1 MIINGECCLLKAQR
15 HNSIIRRTVCSSRG
29 YATTCLVH
37 DPTSLVYTL
46 CSLFESDD
54 RRVTSPHPPPGSD
67 GPLTPLYGSVPAT
80 NRLRLILPYLICW
93 RGGGAW
99 TITRNNETKP
109 PKRKHRNES
118 AETKAPKRKRRNK
131 SAVTKPLKRNHR
143 NQSAE
148 TSETIKIVIK

>member
-29 YATTCLVH
+29 YATMCLVH
-37 DPTSLVYTL
+37 DATSLVYTL

-93 RGGGAW
+93 RGGEHELLPE
-99 TITRNNETKP
+99 TTKRNHQNESTETKA

-118 AETKAPKRKRRNK
+118 TETKAPKPK
-131 SAVTKPLKRNHR
+131 AP
-143 NQSAE
+143 
-148 TSETIKIVIK
+148 